1 MSCFHYQLLL
11 QVEQGSFLV
20 PTWMVKLGFLGGS
33 AAKNPPVSP
42 GDVDSISGLGRSPE
56 GRNGNSFQYSW
67 LGNPMDKA
75 AWWATIHMAAR
86 VGRDLATKQQEN
98 MAKLG
103 P

>member
-1 MSCFHYQLLL
+1 
-11 QVEQGSFLV
+11 
-20 PTWMVKLGFLGGS
+20 MVKLGFLGGS

-42 GDVDSISGLGRSPE
+42 GDVDLISRW

-86 VGRDLATKQQEN
+86 VGHDLATKQQQN